1 MLAWVKHNNVYGND
15 IAGRNGYPGG
25 SPQLS
30 GNAIGKPV
38 PSNDWWSNVLISD
51 HSSNL
56 FNYPMAMRTQPEG
69 LGVGLVVPVSTA
81 NGSSEP
87 LGPTSPIIIGVNNLS
102 SSKTTVDDYSDWTVT
117 FS

>member
-1 MLAWVKHNNVYGND
+1 MLRVIITIFLFAISLNAAIINVGLGSYTTTFPGND

-69 LGVGLVVPVSTA
+69 LGEVWLSLFQPLTVLA
-81 NGSSEP
+81 NH
-87 LGPTSPIIIGVNNLS
+87 
-102 SSKTTVDDYSDWTVT
+102 
-117 FS
+117 